1 LCRRANKLDLSV
13 ELAKKAGNLMSLQNL
28 QQMQEIIGLFPVE
41 KVNNPLKFELKVSF
55 TLTMSAANWV
65 DNSLPKPERTPPS
78 EIASITI
85 AILN

>member
-41 KVNNPLKFELKVSF
+41 KVINPLFKLKVSF
-55 TLTMSAANWV
+55 TLTISAANWV

-85 AILN
+85 AI